1 MSKRNLFLG
10 TAAGK
15 VGDVVVYRAGGTQR
29 ARVRVVPK
37 DPKTSTQM
45 IQRSRIGGVVATYR
59 AAKGLLQDTFES
71 RPSKQS
77 AYNAFAQEALPT
89 APAMLKGLVDAGCAF
104 PMPMTI
110 SRGSLPNPFTSIAFN
125 NSDLEGIITGSSL
138 VELTTVKALSEELIR
153 LRPCCF
159 KNGSQII
166 GVVISY
172 IKDETLGNDY
182 YKPHMSVSKFTLDT
196 ENTDTVPT
204 SIELSFEVS
213 GPALKAIVAT
223 SASVPSVAA
232 ILVANTDAEG
242 IHVTSAEGY
251 MNTAAESLFTQWNT
265 TTRMQ
270 AVAESYG
277 ASGGSCVI

>member
-37 DPKTSTQM
+37 DPKTSSQM

-71 RPSKQS
+71 KPSKQS
-77 AYNAFAQEALPT
+77 AYNAFAQEALPS
-89 APAMLKGLVDAGCAF
+89 APVMLKQMVDAGCAY

-110 SRGSLPNPFTSIAFN
+110 SRGSLPNPFKGVAQEN
-125 NSDLEGIITGSSL
+125 NVLGYVIGATQLSE
-138 VELTTVKALSEELIR
+138 VTTIKALSEELIR
-153 LRPCCF
+153 LKPCCF

-166 GVVISY
+166 GLQISY
-172 IKDETLGNDY
+172 IRDESLGNDY
-182 YKPHMSVSKFTLDT
+182 YKPSMAVEKITLDT
-196 ENTDTVPT
+196 ENTDNVPSNGFLNFIVGSGELVAGNLMSATVPQ
-204 SIELSFEVS
+204 V
-213 GPALKAIVAT
+213 V
-223 SASVPSVAA
+223 A
-232 ILVANTDAEG
+232 ILVANTDSEG

-251 MNTAAESLFTQWNT
+251 MNTAAENLYTQWST

-270 AVAESYG
+270 AVAKSYG

>member
-37 DPKTSTQM
+37 DPKTSSQM
-45 IQRSRIGGVVATYR
+45 VQRSRIGGVVATYR

-71 RPSKQS
+71 KPSKQS

-89 APAMLKGLVDAGCAF
+89 APVMRKPLVDAGCAF

-110 SRGSLPNPFTSIAFN
+110 SRGSLPNPFTEVLFDGDNLKADI
-125 NSDLEGIITGSSL
+125 G
-138 VELTTVKALSEELIR
+138 LTTLASITTIKALSEELIK

-159 KNGSQII
+159 KNGSEVI
-166 GVVISY
+166 GVKIEYV
-172 IKDETLGNDY
+172 KDETLGNDF
-182 YKPHMSVSKFTLDT
+182 YKPHMTAAKFKLDT
-196 ENTDTVPT
+196 ENTDNVPN
-204 SIELSFEVS
+204 SGMLQFAVDDEILQAVVS
-213 GPALKAIVAT
+213 TPAAY
-223 SASVPSVAA
+223 PSVAA
-232 ILVANTDAEG
+232 ILVVNTDAEG
-242 IHVTSAEGY
+242 IHVTNAEGY
-251 MNTAAESLFTQWNT
+251 MNTAAEALYTQWNSA
-265 TTRMQ
+265 TRQ
-270 AVAESYG
+270 QEVAESYG

>member
-37 DPKTSTQM
+37 DPKTSAQM

-71 RPSKQS
+71 KPSKQS

-89 APAMLKGLVDAGCAF
+89 APVMRKPLVDAGCAF

-110 SRGSLPNPFTSIAFN
+110 SRGSLPNPFQMQGFINGNLSADIDGTVLQS
-125 NSDLEGIITGSSL
+125 
-138 VELTTVKALSEELIR
+138 VTTIKALSEELIR

-159 KNGSQII
+159 KNGSEII
-166 GVVISY
+166 ACVIQY
-172 IKDETLGNDY
+172 VRDETLGNNY
-182 YKPHMSVSKFTLDT
+182 YKPLMTAAKFTLDT
-196 ENTDTVPT
+196 GNTDEVPVDGVIRFAVDGGT
-204 SIELSFEVS
+204 LVVS
-213 GPALKAIVAT
+213 VHVPAG
-223 SASVPSVAA
+223 VPCVAA
-232 ILVANTDAEG
+232 LLVANTDAEG
-242 IHVTSAEGY
+242 IHVTNADGY
-251 MNTAAESLFTQWNT
+251 MNTEAETLYT
-265 TTRMQ
+265 TWTSSTREQ
-270 AVAESYG
+270 EVAESYG
-277 ASGGSCVI
+277 ASGSSCVI

>member
-37 DPKTSTQM
+37 DPKTSAQM

-71 RPSKQS
+71 KPSKQS

-89 APAMLKGLVDAGCAF
+89 APVMRKPLVDAGCAF

-110 SRGSLPNPFTSIAFN
+110 SRGSLPSPFTEIVFDTDELVADIAATTLASI
-125 NSDLEGIITGSSL
+125 
-138 VELTTVKALSEELIR
+138 TTVKALSEELIR

-159 KNGSQII
+159 KNGSEVI
-166 GVVISY
+166 GVSIEYVR
-172 IKDETLGNDY
+172 DETLGNDY
-182 YKPHMSVSKFTLDT
+182 YKPHMTAVKFTLDT
-196 ENTDTVPT
+196 ENTDNVPVNGMLQFAVDDGVLQVLVTAPDDVPT
-204 SIELSFEVS
+204 
-213 GPALKAIVAT
+213 
-223 SASVPSVAA
+223 VAA
-232 ILVANTDAEG
+232 ILVVNTDAEG
-242 IHVTSAEGY
+242 IHVTNAEGY
-251 MNTAAESLFTQWNT
+251 MNSAAQSLYTQWT
-265 TTRMQ
+265 SATREQ
-270 AVAESYG
+270 EVAESYG